1 MSVISAAQ
9 QAANAATAQLS
20 HGPATPE
27 GKRRSSF
34 NALRHGLT
42 GRVVLLPEEDLN
54 QYQAFS
60 DRFREDLKPK
70 GELETQIAQTIIDT
84 QWRLHRIRAI
94 EDGLFALGAMG
105 APAVSA
111 AGAVADHPEI
121 NSALGAATAFQE
133 KAQAFNNL
141 SLYEQRLHRMLEK
154 SLAQLKNLQRER
166 QAREEVALDRALVL
180 YQTAKKEGKSFNP
193 RENGFDF
200 SKEDLEAQ
208 SGNRKRLEEAVWT
221 VNRSLLPPKPHLR
234 GI

>member
-9 QAANAATAQLS
+9 QAANAANAQLS

-84 QWRLHRIRAI
+84 QWRLNRIRAI
-94 EDGLFALGAMG
+94 EDGMFALGAAN
-105 APAVSA
+105 APTK
-111 AGAVADHPEI
+111 ADDPEI
-121 NSALGAATAFQE
+121 NSALGAAQAF
-133 KAQAFNNL
+133 KGNVQAFNNL

-180 YQTAKKEGKSFNP
+180 YQSAKKEGKSFNP
-193 RENGFDF
+193 QENGFDF

-234 GI
+234 GL